1 MHNEEPAA
9 LIFEDE
15 DNTDIPVRRG
25 FPRIAW
31 LVILAMV
38 GFVTYMQNGGRGEP
52 HPLEDEESAP
62 QDIIMLLQSRY
73 LVGAAS
79 LWQDQ
84 DKLTAHKLY
93 EQAAPLNQGT
103 IEQRLKF
110 AIVAEE
116 LAGAEEA
123 LSVLS
128 DINDRVETSGFELNN
143 QQLELR
149 DALTA
154 LMTDYAAEEWTAP
167 TVTPHQ
173 RQLIKDQL
181 GWFGDLALAPKQGAN
196 EAARSAIIRSA
207 QQTAIALLG
216 SAGLFCLFLM
226 VGIMVLVL
234 FTAAYVTGS
243 VQSAIHCGHSNH
255 AGIYPETFAFWLL
268 LFFVLTQSASY
279 LVQDDRYRTLA
290 MAAAMF
296 GSLFA
301 LAWPRLRGIP
311 WRQIRSD
318 IGWTAGKRPL
328 AEPAIGVGSY
338 IMTIPFLFVGFLA
351 SVILMFVTG
360 LVEPVGGGGDEFSPT
375 SLPSHPIVS
384 TVATAD
390 WFMVFQLYLVAA
402 IGAPVVEETMFRGV
416 MYRHLRECSHRWGF
430 LLSFLFS
437 ALINSFI
444 FAVIHPQGLV
454 AVPALM
460 AIAFGLTL
468 AREWRGTLIP
478 SMIAHGIHN
487 GLLLTV
493 LLLAIGN

>member
-1 MHNEEPAA
+1 MQYHESDTPILELDNEAHA
-9 LIFEDE
+9 
-15 DNTDIPVRRG
+15 PVRRG
-25 FPRIAW
+25 FPLLAW
-31 LVILAMV
+31 LLILIMV
-38 GFVTYMQNGGRGEP
+38 GFVTYRQNGGRGEP

-62 QDIIMLLQSRY
+62 QDVIMLLQSRY

-84 DKLTAHKLY
+84 DKMTAHKLY
-93 EQAAPLNQGT
+93 EQATLLNQGT

-123 LSVLS
+123 LSVLT
-128 DINDRVETSGFELNN
+128 DINGRVETSGFELNN
-143 QQLELR
+143 QQIELR

-181 GWFGDLALAPKQGAN
+181 GWFGELALAPKQGAN
-196 EAARSAIIRSA
+196 EAARSAVIRSA

-216 SAGLFCLFLM
+216 SIGLFCLLLM
-226 VGIMVLVL
+226 VGIMALVL
-234 FTAAYVTGS
+234 FTAGYLTGS
-243 VQSAIHCGHSNH
+243 VKPAIHCGQGNY
-255 AGIYPETFAFWLL
+255 AGIYPETFAVWLL
-268 LFFVLTQSASY
+268 LFFVLTQSASM
-279 LVQDDRYRTLA
+279 LVQNDRYRTLA

-301 LAWPRLRGIP
+301 LAWPWLRGIP
-311 WRQIRSD
+311 WRQVRSD

-338 IMTIPFLFVGFLA
+338 VMTIPFLFVGFLA

-360 LVEPVGGGGDEFSPT
+360 LAEPVAGGVDDFSPT

-384 TVATAD
+384 TVANAD

-460 AIAFGLTL
+460 AIALGLTL

-487 GLLLTV
+487 GLLLSV